1 VGQARPERGSSM
13 ANRGEEHSPNWL
25 CSRSLS
31 PAPPETGHW
40 SSPPRH
46 RHVSLMVIAVA
57 YRFAEYQ
64 QEGPTGWCCDER
76 SGMVRRSEER
86 AD

>member
-1 VGQARPERGSSM
+1 MGHAQPERGSSM
-13 ANRGEEHSPNWL
+13 ANRGEEHSPKWL

-46 RHVSLMVIAVA
+46 RHVSLMVIAVTQGI
-57 YRFAEYQ
+57 AEYQ
-64 QEGPTGWCCDER
+64 HQDPTG
-76 SGMVRRSEER
+76 MVLR
-86 AD
+86 